1 MSIPKY
7 FEFTRPVL
15 RFLAN
20 NPTEHTLRQIYEAMG
35 KEFNLTEEELA
46 LRVPGGSQTV
56 LDNRVGWAKQDLY
69 WAGLISC
76 PRRGVFQI
84 NKTGLEEAKL
94 SGVMDRNYLIRKYPS
109 VQEKFNQR
117 KVKEDTSKFDNSE
130 NESTLTPEESIA
142 QSYAQIKRNLSSE
155 LIENILNISPFAF
168 EKLVMDLLQAMGY
181 GGYENGCL
189 VTKKS
194 NDEGIDGI
202 INQDKL
208 GLDVIYLQAKRWQ
221 NDIGRKE
228 IQSFVGALAGKHASK
243 GIFITT
249 SKFCKTAIDYV
260 NNVTHKV
267 ILIDGDRLSDLM
279 IDYDVGVNSYQTI
292 KLKRIDSDYFE
303 NI

>member
-1 MSIPKY
+1 MEFPKY

-15 RFLAN
+15 RFMAD
-20 NPTEHTLRQIYEAMG
+20 NPNEHTLREIYDVMG
-35 KEFNLTEEELA
+35 KTFKLSPAQLSI
-46 LRVPGGSQTV
+46 RVPGGSQT
-56 LDNRVGWAKQDLY
+56 LLENRVGWAKQDLY
-69 WAGLISC
+69 WAGLIE
-76 PRRGVFQI
+76 RTQRGVFKI
-84 NKTGLEEAKL
+84 TKIGLNEAKCL
-94 SGVMDRNYLIRKYPS
+94 GVMDRNYLISKYPTIRD
-109 VQEKFNQR
+109 KFSPKGN
-117 KVKEDTSKFDNSE
+117 KENNLKLESSAQN
-130 NESTLTPEESIA
+130 STLTPEELIA
-142 QSYAQIKRNLSSE
+142 QSYSQINENLSSE
-155 LIENILNISPFAF
+155 LIESVLNISPYAF
-168 EKLVMDLLQAMGY
+168 EKLVMDLLLAMGY
-181 GGYENGCL
+181 GGTDNESL

-249 SKFCKTAIDYV
+249 SKFCQTALNYV
-260 NNVTHKV
+260 KDVTHKV
-267 ILIDGDRLSDLM
+267 ILIDGEKLSKLM
-279 IDYDVGVNSYQTI
+279 IEYDVGVNSYQTI

>member
-69 WAGLISC
+69 WAGLISR

-84 NKTGLEEAKL
+84 NKAGLEEAKL
-94 SGVMDRNYLIRKYPS
+94 SGVMDRNYLISKYPA
-109 VQEKFNQR
+109 VQEKFAQKKN
-117 KVKEDTSKFDNSE
+117 KEGNSKFDNCES
-130 NESTLTPEESIA
+130 ESTSTPEESIA

-168 EKLVMDLLQAMGY
+168 EKLVIDLLQAMGY
-181 GGYENGCL
+181 GGYENGSL

-279 IDYDVGVNSYQTI
+279 IDHDVGVNPYQTI

>member
-69 WAGLISC
+69 WAGLISR

-94 SGVMDRNYLIRKYPS
+94 SGVMDRNYLITKYPS
-109 VQEKFNQR
+109 VQEKFNQK

-130 NESTLTPEESIA
+130 NESTLTPEELIA

-181 GGYENGCL
+181 GGYENGGL